1 MKPRDLKCRPQVAA
15 VIGEAYADYELQLV
29 IDCEECYVNEG
40 EEKIFDSFAWSESPQ
55 KNDFWSLICDGKN
68 PYEHG
73 HEKPRLKEWIYYE
86 GEWLYRDN
94 DYYTDENGC
103 CTMHISEVNG
113 VGIPRY
119 TGEVNPN
126 NAHKSKAAGKIG
138 ARLVPE
144 EEKSICKMAEDAFK
158 KAEAREFDKERS
170 KVTAA
175 SILEAGLGHM
185 QDRAVTYDNPQ
196 GERSM
201 GKTVDMFNVLYGLE
215 ITEEQGWA
223 FMTILKLVRT
233 SQGEFKLD
241 NFEDMAAYAGLMGEA
256 ASEKPKV

>member
-1 MKPRDLKCRPQVAA
+1 MKPTDLKCRPQVAA
-15 VIGEAYADYELQLV
+15 VIGEAYADHELQLV
-29 IDCEECYVNEG
+29 IDCEECGIDESAKDVFNS
-40 EEKIFDSFAWSESPQ
+40 ISWVDSPQ
-55 KNDFWSLICDGKN
+55 KDSFWELIYREEN

-73 HEKPRLKEWIYYE
+73 HEKPSL
-86 GEWLYRDN
+86 
-94 DYYTDENGC
+94 
-103 CTMHISEVNG
+103 SEITHTN
-113 VGIPRY
+113 
-119 TGEVNPN
+119 
-126 NAHKSKAAGKIG
+126 SDKIG
-138 ARLVPE
+138 ARLVP

-158 KAEAREFDKERS
+158 KAEASGFDKESS

-215 ITEEQGWA
+215 LTEEQGWA
-223 FMTILKLVRT
+223 FMAILKLVRT

-256 ASEKPKV
+256 ASEKSKV